1 MGNTS
6 ANRKTLQALIN
17 LETTSNAQFRAV
29 MDFKRGSGGVNETN
43 ITYVFT
49 P

>member
-17 LETTSNAQFRAV
+17 LKTTSNAQFRAV
-29 MDFKRGSGGVNETN
+29 MDFKRGSALNETN

>member
-29 MDFKRGSGGVNETN
+29 MDFKRESGANETN